1 MKYPIGIQTF
11 EQIINGGF
19 VYVDKT
25 ELVYRLVNNGK
36 VYFLGRPR
44 RFGKSLLLST
54 LEAYFQGRNELFKGL
69 AIDALEQEWKQY
81 PVFHLDFNTGNYLN
95 DGSLE
100 DVLAGEIKKWEK
112 FYGVEKSYED
122 LGKRFQQ
129 VLHAA
134 HEQTGLGAVVLIDE
148 YDKPI
153 LDVLDMDFHVEHLG
167 KTMTLEEKHR
177 NILKSFYTTF
187 KGADADL
194 RFVFLTG
201 VTKFSQISMFSGFN
215 QPDDISL
222 DDDYEAICGITKEEL
237 TEYFSEPIQ
246 EMARKVNCSYE
257 VMIQKLQLKYDGYHF
272 SESMTD
278 VFNPFSLLNAFK
290 KLRLNS
296 YWFKSG
302 TPTYLI
308 RLLSHSDENLD
319 ELVGRYYSVSQ
330 FDDYKADVEKPLP
343 MIYQSGYLTIKG
355 YDEDTDSFL
364 LDIPNNE
371 VREGLLTLI
380 ANDYLKTKVDSTS
393 WLIDSVHKLK
403 RGDLEAFMEGMT
415 AFLASIPYS
424 VRRKKTER
432 EYERHF
438 HYTFYLLL
446 RMLSC
451 FTIFHEK
458 ETSKGRADCVIETPK
473 DVYIFEFKLD
483 GSADAALQQIRDKG
497 YAKEYQSDS
506 RNIHLIGANF
516 SSEEGTVS
524 EWKEGC

>member
-1 MKYPIGIQTF
+1 
-11 EQIINGGF
+11 
-19 VYVDKT
+19 
-25 ELVYRLVNNGK
+25 
-36 VYFLGRPR
+36 
-44 RFGKSLLLST
+44 
-54 LEAYFQGRNELFKGL
+54 
-69 AIDALEQEWKQY
+69 
-81 PVFHLDFNTGNYLN
+81 
-95 DGSLE
+95 
-100 DVLAGEIKKWEK
+100 
-112 FYGVEKSYED
+112 
-122 LGKRFQQ
+122 
-129 VLHAA
+129 
-134 HEQTGLGAVVLIDE
+134 
-148 YDKPI
+148 
-153 LDVLDMDFHVEHLG
+153 
-167 KTMTLEEKHR
+167 
-177 NILKSFYTTF
+177 
-187 KGADADL
+187 
-194 RFVFLTG
+194 
-201 VTKFSQISMFSGFN
+201 MFSGFN

-222 DDDYEAICGITKEEL
+222 DDEYEAICGITKEEL
-237 TEYFSEPIQ
+237 IKYFSEPIL
-246 EMARKVNCSYE
+246 EMATKLNCSYE
-257 VMIQKLQLKYDGYHF
+257 EMIERLQLKYDGYHF
-272 SESMTD
+272 SERMTE

-330 FDDYKADVEKPLP
+330 FDDYKADMEKPLP

-380 ANDYLKTKVDSTS
+380 ANDYLKTKEDSTS

-403 RGDLEAFMEGMT
+403 RGELEAFMEGMT

-438 HYTFYLLL
+438 QYTFYLLL

-451 FTIFHEK
+451 FTVFHEK
-458 ETSKGRADCVIETPK
+458 ETSKGRADCVIETQK

-497 YAKEYQSDS
+497 YANEYQTDS
-506 RNIHLIGANF
+506 RNVHLIGANF
-516 SSEEGTVS
+516 SSEEGTVC
-524 EWKEGC
+524 EWKEG